1 MPSCLADREEML
13 RLFRGDFKGSKAFLQ
28 RAKAQPIEA
37 TISSNNTAA
46 IGRSVRRA
54 FTAGGLCTV
63 RWLALLVDMRSR
75 AMLYTPG
82 HSTTSC
88 ITPYNEQHESV

>member
-1 MPSCLADREEML
+1 VPSCLANREEML

-28 RAKAQPIEA
+28 HAKAPSIEA
-37 TISSNNTAA
+37 THSSVAMTAA

-63 RWLALLVDMRSR
+63 ARLAGRYAEPCDVVHTR
-75 AMLYTPG
+75 AQYDQL
-82 HSTTSC
+82 HCTT
-88 ITPYNEQHESV
+88 Q

>member
-1 MPSCLADREEML
+1 MPSCLANREEML

-28 RAKAQPIEA
+28 HAKAQSIEA
-37 TISSNNTAA
+37 THSSVAMTAA

-63 RWLALLVDMRSR
+63 
-75 AMLYTPG
+75 
-82 HSTTSC
+82 
-88 ITPYNEQHESV
+88 